1 MISYLDSKKYFI
13 ISLYF
18 ITLFTVGLFTFSDYG
33 ISIDEDNTRINGFVS
48 LKYIFEIFLPNL
60 VNEIDKFTNIPSM
73 ADWEEQGV
81 GVIFDLPTACLEWIL
96 LYPPTTV
103 MLLLGEHS

>member
-18 ITLFTVGLFTFSDYG
+18 FTLFTVGLFTFSDYG

-48 LKYIFEIFLPNL
+48 LKYIFEIFR
-60 VNEIDKFTNIPSM
+60 F
-73 ADWEEQGV
+73 
-81 GVIFDLPTACLEWIL
+81 IFDTIFERDVRRKCRISSENERIL
-96 LYPPTTV
+96 LKITTF
-103 MLLLGEHS
+103 